1 MNQKKLVSIII
12 PCYNQA
18 QYLEESVQSAVNQT
32 YPEIEIIIINDGSRD
47 DTQGVAEKL
56 QKKHPKI
63 VRIIQKVN
71 EGLSEARNS
80 GIKEAI
86 GNYILPLDADDSID
100 KSMISKCMEEMIN
113 TDADIVYTDIKC
125 FGVQNN
131 IFIQKATN
139 VSDILYRNYP
149 SPSSLYKQKVWEKC
163 GGYKKNM
170 KEGYEDWE
178 FWVNAF
184 RNNFI
189 FQYIPKAYFYYRVK
203 EESRDV
209 TAQKLD
215 KYLTSKLILNNST
228 LYTSKK
234 VKNAISTIKVEE
246 ELADFYF
253 YSSKKI
259 LENEKELILAVGSFI
274 NDNTLH
280 QKQSITIRDKYIVG
294 ICPLNILENI
304 KNIEELY
311 QEMHVELILFYAP
324 IRYKISSLYCSDF
337 SWDTQRGIIKTEG
350 TIFSYTIHSKLGH
363 IEFQSVACE
372 YMENYFE
379 HTIEKK
385 DNINRE
391 LRETNRELRET
402 NRELRE
408 TNNLIGT
415 SIKDLANISILF
427 HPNRKYN
434 AYKNLLNTYYKVGK
448 KGVK

>member
-149 SPSSLYKQKVWEKC
+149 SSSSLYKQKVWEKLPSYLMIS
-163 GGYKKNM
+163 G
-170 KEGYEDWE
+170 
-178 FWVNAF
+178 
-184 RNNFI
+184 I
-189 FQYIPKAYFYYRVK
+189 
-203 EESRDV
+203 
-209 TAQKLD
+209 TA
-215 KYLTSKLILNNST
+215 T
-228 LYTSKK
+228 
-234 VKNAISTIKVEE
+234 
-246 ELADFYF
+246 
-253 YSSKKI
+253 
-259 LENEKELILAVGSFI
+259 G
-274 NDNTLH
+274 
-280 QKQSITIRDKYIVG
+280 
-294 ICPLNILENI
+294 
-304 KNIEELY
+304 
-311 QEMHVELILFYAP
+311 
-324 IRYKISSLYCSDF
+324 
-337 SWDTQRGIIKTEG
+337 
-350 TIFSYTIHSKLGH
+350 
-363 IEFQSVACE
+363 
-372 YMENYFE
+372 
-379 HTIEKK
+379 
-385 DNINRE
+385 
-391 LRETNRELRET
+391 LRT
-402 NRELRE
+402 
-408 TNNLIGT
+408 
-415 SIKDLANISILF
+415 DL
-427 HPNRKYN
+427 
-434 AYKNLLNTYYKVGK
+434 
-448 KGVK
+448 